1 MIASRRMLA
10 SESMLSGLSDS
21 MRGGMVGGVG
31 DVVRETGVVLVLPN
45 SSRLFAS
52 RRRGKGS

>member
-1 MIASRRMLA
+1 
-10 SESMLSGLSDS
+10 MLSGLSDS

-45 SSRLFAS
+45 SSRLFAL